1 MPLLRLFPLP
11 SAEYSAPLTRKWPE
25 YPIDRNRVRK
35 ADPIDLMIGVRPS
48 VVEPALKPIDVVV
61 TLPSITG
68 DSRVKS
74 GGNSC
79 STNETT
85 DGGETTVSEGGDWL
99 CRLSTWVDGNPLLAV
114 AAIAG
119 VFVVMGNSRRQR

>member
-11 SAEYSAPLTRKWPE
+11 SPYYNVPATRKWPE
-25 YPIDRNRVRK
+25 YPIDRDRVRK
-35 ADPIDLMIGVRPS
+35 ADPLDLMIGVRPS
-48 VVEPALKPIDVVV
+48 IVEPALKPIDVVV

-85 DGGETTVSEGGDWL
+85 EGGGTDTLGSDWL

-114 AAIAG
+114 AAVAG
-119 VFVVMGNSRRQR
+119 VFMFTSNSRRQR